1 MTRWKLRMGR
11 MTKLLE
17 QAVDQARELPPE
29 DQDAAADVLFALI
42 ANEDRRYRLS
52 ADQVEEVRRIRER
65 LQSGETRLA
74 TEEEMQAL
82 WKKCGA

>member
-1 MTRWKLRMGR
+1 MGR

-17 QAVDQARELPPE
+17 QAVGQARELSAE
-29 DQDAAADVLFALI
+29 DQDAAADVLFAHI
-42 ANEDRRYRLS
+42 ANEDRRYGLS
-52 ADQVEEVRRIRER
+52 MEQVKEVRRIRER

-74 TEEEMQAL
+74 TEDEMQTL